1 MNDPKRTIVPFG
13 LPVNTYPALMRNW
26 YKLVLP
32 GVPVLQA
39 SDSQTARRAKRAKSL
54 RSPRKSQVDEK
65 RKASGKVSPRENRR
79 KRVGK
84 ARKSQK
90 IPRKADDGTNL
101 RRSTRLDET
110 MGKESSETHLKL

>member
-1 MNDPKRTIVPFG
+1 MPRKTSQRRSPKSI
-13 LPVNTYPALMRNW
+13 
-26 YKLVLP
+26 
-32 GVPVLQA
+32 
-39 SDSQTARRAKRAKSL
+39 KSL

-90 IPRKADDGTNL
+90 IPRKAGDGTNL

-110 MGKESSETHLKL
+110 MGTYGKQ